1 MKNKIKLLLIAIGLI
16 ILVPFNVSA
25 ASCSVDTV
33 FYIERPA
40 DSVSTG
46 IFYSAGEY
54 KQNLYNIKDA
64 AGNTYQTYC
73 LEAGK
78 TAPSKGESYK
88 CIEEFDLSTPNNADK
103 RGYYGAMI
111 KAYEIAMKEGYANDK
126 LIMQAAFRFIT
137 YEFKQARTSISGLTG
152 INTAFVNWKTSFYG
166 GDATGTARLATARS
180 IANRAIEVGN
190 LAKNGM
196 SYFDLVN
203 GGYIW
208 GDKWATTVEA
218 REYTTVAN
226 RVQYRVFINPE
237 FDTTN
242 AEIDYTQ
249 FKFSTTNKTAT
260 VVSYNK
266 ATSFQTE
273 PGLPAYAYAYDVI
286 IDISGW
292 DGNPLGLTMKSYL
305 YSPLSGATNM
315 MLISSNTSST
325 HQNMLIVTYGTPLK
339 IKKNNTTT
347 TNGGGSDHSINLD
360 ASCVL
365 ENGKYYYIK
374 YKNGSQTSKT
384 EVTDIDEMNRLGC
397 PIACKIYQNKYVCK
411 DGKVCTNEEYKK
423 QCDVEVPDNCD
434 SLDPNSEEYI
444 RECTDACD
452 PYITIPARCT
462 EFNSQDKI
470 TDDITGTVGD
480 INKVKNE
487 VKACVV
493 SSKTTETTVTGT
505 AQTGTSE
512 FENLCGNRLFYSY
525 SDDSQRN
532 HYGPA
537 VGGIINDTTGDYHCC
552 TSISRSGS
560 CTFSTNSSYRAGDKE
575 ACAVYT
581 RHCSSSFMPSP
592 ESRGYRLMDTS
603 KEVDT
608 TTTTVITTDKKDAA
622 GNPFLMD
629 DGQLDSVQNKYSGE
643 LNPYCKVSCK
653 EDYSFELPGAKYTE
667 SGGYFTLS
675 TSVTGT
681 RDCYT
686 SEIDSKLFD
695 EDLEEARKVVIDR
708 YNDYM
713 YWKTGA
719 EASMS
724 YRSDFDS
731 GCKEESAPTADDPNN
746 TECVNCCNATATVY
760 FKNWSW
766 TKVGYSSGTTNGVM
780 TGNESTYSHGEA
792 ICNEC
797 SDNSIEGNSS
807 NVQNYLN
814 NQRNSAKS
822 ALDNAIAELNAV
834 VKDYNNCTNGW
845 DNNMNY
851 DPTIVFDYEEY
862 QNTNYDDTM
871 VQVGST
877 DVSDDN
883 MYCSGDTNNHYE
895 CQSGKTSSARTTTIT
910 KFTCDANGCRNT
922 NYTVSTAKWVRKSVT
937 SSGEFEPRK
946 QFSTYTPYGTIALDK
961 TDNTYKLYTSLPAG
975 SLPIELG
982 SITGVYN
989 FKFTISDIGQFN
1001 HNDEPGRL
1009 IGNSNSVYQAA
1020 SVDHTAQA
1028 GYVCQYILNC
1038 DGPDCDYSCV
1048 GDNCSFDDD
1057 DKICE
1062 GPDCTYTCIN
1072 CIFDG
1077 KTSTLVFRPFS
1088 LNNVFSNPDRTIG
1101 SNWSSVKGKTTKT
1114 VIESSGE
1121 ETYTTPEY
1129 SYKLTTANQNAIR
1142 KYNKQAGSYSN
1153 SLVPTTNESALS
1165 EVVISSKYKN
1175 IAFESWFL
1183 NNGDGTYFEEITRN
1197 KEWTLWET
1205 YCKANNL
1212 SCPIGKSS
1220 NTGPSWK

>member
-1 MKNKIKLLLIAIGLI
+1 MKNKMKLLLIAIGLI

-33 FYIERPA
+33 FTVDKTA
-40 DSVSTG
+40 HQTSTG

-54 KQNLYNIKDA
+54 VQNIYNTRDE
-64 AGNTYQTYC
+64 AGNYYQTYC

-78 TAPSKGESYK
+78 YAPHGNTYK
-88 CIEEFDLSTPNNADK
+88 CKEEFDLSTPNNADT
-103 RGYYGAMI
+103 RGYYASMI
-111 KAYEIAMKEGYANDK
+111 KAYELAMKEGYANDK
-126 LIMQAAFRFIT
+126 HVMQATFRFIT
-137 YEFKQARTSISGLTG
+137 YEYKKARTAEVEHTV
-152 INTAFVNWKTSFYG
+152 NTAFVNWKTSFYG
-166 GDATGTARLATARS
+166 GNATGTARLEAARS
-180 IANRAIEVGN
+180 IANRALEVGA

-196 SYFDLVN
+196 SYIDLVN
-203 GGYIW
+203 GGHIW

-237 FDTTN
+237 FDTTG

-249 FKFSTTNKTAT
+249 FKFSTTNTTAT

-286 IDISGW
+286 IDISKW

-305 YSPLSGATNM
+305 YSPLSGQTNM
-315 MLISSNTSST
+315 MLLQSTTSTSL
-325 HQNMLIVTYGTPLK
+325 QNMLIVTYGTPLK

-347 TNGGGSDHSINLD
+347 TYGGGSDHSINLD

-384 EVTDIDEMNRLGC
+384 EVTDVNEMNRLGC
-397 PIACKIYQNKYVCK
+397 PIACTIYDKKYICS

-493 SSKTTETTVTGT
+493 SSKTTEETITGT
-505 AQTGTSE
+505 TETKTSE
-512 FENLCGNRLFYSY
+512 FENYCGNWSMVYY
-525 SDDSQRN
+525 YDNSDGETTKGYAQ
-532 HYGPA
+532 A
-537 VGGIINDTTGDYHCC
+537 TTGYINSAGAYKCC
-552 TSISRSGS
+552 AKTKVVNGNTVCFDSLTWDERLTYSSLIGYTEMSKTSSGS
-560 CTFSTNSSYRAGDKE
+560 TNNI
-575 ACAVYT
+575 
-581 RHCSSSFMPSP
+581 
-592 ESRGYRLMDTS
+592 
-603 KEVDT
+603 
-608 TTTTVITTDKKDAA
+608 TTTVITTDKKDAA

-695 EDLEEARKVVIDR
+695 EDLEEARKKVIDA
-708 YNDYM
+708 YNEYLK
-713 YWKTGA
+713 WKTGVEDSFKYKPDNDKCYIEDCPPIDPLTGTSGPCSVVCDVEDSVTIVYKEWSWIPFNYNGGTNSSLSA
-719 EASMS
+719 TE
-724 YRSDFDS
+724 SD
-731 GCKEESAPTADDPNN
+731 GW
-746 TECVNCCNATATVY
+746 VNCYDCGCNKKEGSET
-760 FKNWSW
+760 
-766 TKVGYSSGTTNGVM
+766 
-780 TGNESTYSHGEA
+780 
-792 ICNEC
+792 
-797 SDNSIEGNSS
+797 DLQNSLRSKM
-807 NVQNYLN
+807 
-814 NQRNSAKS
+814 NSAKS
-822 ALDNAIAELNAV
+822 ALDNAIAEFNAI

-895 CQSGKTSSARTTTIT
+895 CQSGKTSSARNTTIT

-937 SSGEFEPRK
+937 SSGEFEPKK

>member
-78 TAPSKGESYK
+78 TAPSKGEAYK
-88 CIEEFDLSTPNNADK
+88 CIEEFDLSTPNTADK

-137 YEFKQARTSISGLTG
+137 YEYKQARTSISGLTG

-462 EFNSQDKI
+462 EFNSQDDI

-493 SSKTTETTVTGT
+493 SSKTTETTITGT

-512 FENLCGNRLFYSY
+512 FESFCGNRTYYYY
-525 SDDSQRN
+525 SDSTQRGYN
-532 HYGPA
+532 YQATQG
-537 VGGIINDTTGDYHCC
+537 VINDTTGDYHCC
-552 TSISRSGS
+552 ASYSKTGICRFAASTSYYNG
-560 CTFSTNSSYRAGDKE
+560 NKE
-575 ACAVYT
+575 ACAVYN
-581 RHCSSSFMPSP
+581 RHCWWSNMFNA

-695 EDLEEARKVVIDR
+695 EDLEEARKVVIDA
-708 YNDYM
+708 YNEYQK
-713 YWKTGA
+713 WKAATEA
-719 EASMS
+719 EVKSWTVSDSEPASQGCDGPEPGTNCWS
-724 YRSDFDS
+724 CS
-731 GCKEESAPTADDPNN
+731 GGSAETTHYERD
-746 TECVNCCNATATVY
+746 
-760 FKNWSW
+760 WSW
-766 TKVGYSSGTTNGVM
+766 TYYNYNGTTGTNSDSYSSGSVSCGCNGCDVDPGVNP
-780 TGNESTYSHGEA
+780 TSQHN
-792 ICNEC
+792 
-797 SDNSIEGNSS
+797 
-807 NVQNYLN
+807 QNRNNALRDLN
-814 NQRNSAKS
+814 N
-822 ALDNAIAELNAV
+822 AIEELKAI

-845 DNNMNY
+845 DNNMNF

-871 VQVGST
+871 VQIGST
-877 DVSDDN
+877 DVDTDD

-895 CQSGKTSSARTTTIT
+895 CQSGKTSSARNTTIT

-922 NYTVSTAKWVRKSVT
+922 DYTVSTAKWVRKSVT

-1153 SLVPTTNESALS
+1153 SLVPTTNESALT